1 MTIDRIKYTKEFS
14 YHGMSEKIV
23 LVITEFY

>member
-23 LVITEFY
+23 LGVTEFY